1 MTHNKVRAN
10 LLTSNKVALVR
21 EKGYEITFDWSNKY
35 LYQPAQPFRLQ
46 GLLVWEGAGN
56 ITSLMIGN
64 EEQLVEGCDI
74 PLEYY
79 KAPFTIDHARAAIAQ
94 NALHYCLPDHFKGLR
109 FPTCNQQCGTVITV
123 QGLFTQIM
131 CWGVELNEN

>member
-64 EEQLVEGCDI
+64 EEQLVGGSI

-79 KAPFTIDHARAAIAQ
+79 TAPFPIDHARAAIAQ